1 MASINDL
8 SLAKGLTARVED
20 ACVGLEIGEAP
31 ILDHVS
37 EITAELLKWWFQTE
51 FQDARTFNFHPG
63 QRQALLNVIY
73 AHEVL
78 GIASLQDLYQ
88 IAAPDVML
96 TSTRDSEIIRAPKNA
111 YPKYCLKMATGTGKT
126 WVLQALM
133 VWQILNANR
142 APDSD
147 RYTKNFLVVAP
158 GLIVYDRL
166 LDAFMG
172 KERDGKRDFSI

>member
-8 SLAKGLTARVED
+8 SLAKGLTAKVEE
-20 ACVGLEIGEAP
+20 ACAGLETGEAP

-96 TSTRDSEIIRAPKNA
+96 TSTRDSEIIRAPKFLSEILPEN
-111 YPKYCLKMATGTGKT
+111 GDRNGKD
-126 WVLQALM
+126 LGSASPHGLADSQREP
-133 VWQILNANR
+133 R
-142 APDSD
+142 A
-147 RYTKNFLVVAP
+147 
-158 GLIVYDRL
+158 G
-166 LDAFMG
+166 
-172 KERDGKRDFSI
+172 

>member
-8 SLAKGLTARVED
+8 SLAIGLTAKVED
-20 ACVGLEIGEAP
+20 ACAGLETGEAP

-111 YPKYCLKMATGTGKT
+111 YPKYCLK
-126 WVLQALM
+126 
-133 VWQILNANR
+133 
-142 APDSD
+142 
-147 RYTKNFLVVAP
+147 
-158 GLIVYDRL
+158 
-166 LDAFMG
+166 
-172 KERDGKRDFSI
+172 

>member
-8 SLAKGLTARVED
+8 SLAKGLTAKVED
-20 ACVGLEIGEAP
+20 ACAGLESGEAP

-78 GIASLQDLYQ
+78 GIASLKDLYQ
-88 IAAPDVML
+88 IAAGHVRQGGVI
-96 TSTRDSEIIRAPKNA
+96 SQ
-111 YPKYCLKMATGTGKT
+111 MA
-126 WVLQALM
+126 
-133 VWQILNANR
+133 
-142 APDSD
+142 
-147 RYTKNFLVVAP
+147 
-158 GLIVYDRL
+158 
-166 LDAFMG
+166 
-172 KERDGKRDFSI
+172 